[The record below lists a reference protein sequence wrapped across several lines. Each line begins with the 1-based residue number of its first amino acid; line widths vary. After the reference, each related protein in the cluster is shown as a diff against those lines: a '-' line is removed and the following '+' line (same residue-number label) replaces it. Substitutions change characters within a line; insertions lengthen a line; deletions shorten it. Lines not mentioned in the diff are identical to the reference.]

1 MNSDDDLSA
10 LLADPEVSQ
19 AVLMDY
25 FRHPRARGECG
36 CPTHNGA
43 GENPACGD
51 QVRLAFRI
59 EGDTIAA
66 ARFTGEGC
74 AVSQASASLLA
85 ERLDG
90 QPLAT
95 ARAVL
100 AAGDVMLGEIAA
112 PFPSIRPDP
121 LLGRCAALAVVAAH
135 PARRRCARVAWD
147 IAARLL
153 PERAG

>member
-36 CPTHNGA
+36 CPTHTGA

-51 QVRLAFRI
+51 QVRLAFRL

-90 QPLAT
+90 RGLEE

-100 AAGDVMLGEIAA
+100 QAGAAMLDETAR
-112 PFPSIRPDP
+112 PPRPSAS
-121 LLGRCAALAVVAAH
+121 LGRCAALAAIAGH
-135 PARRRCARVAWD
+135 PARRQCARVAWD
-147 IAARLL
+147 TAARALF
-153 PERAG
+153 PAG